1 MFNRK
6 IKNKYI
12 APNFILGRE
21 YLKKTVDEYEK
32 HGIICVSAKKYPI
45 SCIEAQFT
53 TGGRL
58 GVIQCL
64 V

>member
-1 MFNRK
+1 MYRFFEQKRK
-6 IKNKYI
+6 
-12 APNFILGRE
+12 L
-21 YLKKTVDEYEK
+21 LQKTVDEYEK